1 MDSIVTL
8 KTSTSITDSNGKPFR
23 YSTDFTGF
31 QMLMV
36 GCYNLK
42 IPYKPN
48 ELTIIVVTPK
58 QTSYYI
64 QLNVPLS
71 VQGVNDG
78 DSIYIVPQ
86 NTPLPFTEEIPEL
99 PPVALPELKTGATP
113 ELLRNEVNIGDDI
126 NLNIQTKSLLNDNN
140 DMRMNR
146 NEGTSKKINL
156 FTVYGFKDD
165 KGIECQYE
173 VSFPF
178 AVMVQ
183 RALSYLHQRAK
194 GQYSIL
200 LCFSPAVIKWFDE
213 DRNLE
218 YFNPVDG
225 MLIRVFKKNQSLS
238 IYCPHFGTNSFLID
252 ITKPVND
259 VVQYIANDV
268 CFADYRGYTLVNV
281 KRDNEFEPLDGQL
294 SIPQQ
299 RNNFEE
305 LQFRRM
311 YFVFSKETFCS
322 LENALIAYRDMLE
335 ALVNKD
341 SYITPD
347 EAIELAAL
355 AILCDPSK
363 QPEQKKLFSPRF
375 QGYINDSMLKPAL
388 TYFDSHPKPSDQIN
402 AIRMFL
408 GKARRIPD
416 LASIQFSCTF
426 IQKTH
431 DQKDKIQVY
440 AHFSPIR
447 LAIINRKTKIINAN
461 IPYFRIRGIEVNEPT
476 VTINYLNEGRVP
488 VSVEL
493 RFERKFNIFLSYI
506 NQYSSITKQIF
517 EERVLKKVQNKQI
530 SIDTIDEEDKIGLH
544 TTNGPS
550 KPGEGELFV
559 YDRKFTAEQVLKLAL
574 RYLNEKEYP
583 DQKIL
588 IHKYGQAIWPKP
600 DQFIGTLGI
609 DDGMTIN
616 IIRVQQQIRFKLTDG
631 TVKAVIFKNPDLS
644 EPIRTIIGQIFTKLH
659 MPKIIGYSIFREKEE
674 SEQSQKQRTQ
684 QYRANLVALDP
695 RLSIPEQ
702 CTDFES
708 KTVDDVKLYF
718 KRQYM
723 TLTRDDLS
731 SAAAAKYAYIECK
744 DYINN
749 NDCGMTEDQVIEVA
763 ILSVLIEA
771 KVPGDT
777 SYFNPDKFASIVP
790 SNFKVNSKILAKFK
804 QRLAKYEKMDNIN
817 AIRRYIRIVRDLPRF
832 GAHTFHVLYRPL
844 PAKSRPHDG
853 YLFVCPIYLFV
864 EENNKRILTIPYKF
878 VINLK
883 TDSKRVQVI
892 YGKENTTELSTIE
905 FKTKRVVE
913 LSMLISGSL
922 TIFRE
927 LIVERQISDNKR
939 VLEDSQKLQ
948 GIWIDENGV
957 SHSPMIDLQPTNS
970 LQRASGLDR
979 VWLEL
984 ATRFDDI
991 IKQLSLR
998 LNLVIPK
1005 EPGKDDY
1012 AIMINIHDRIFRFI
1026 QPDGKL
1032 GDAKPVRGS
1041 ILFVIP
1047 RFPIISVVNS
1057 LNVEKKIRLDISMK
1071 VRDLVQVI
1079 SHKFNTTLCKG
1090 YTLYTIPEDGGDPKP
1105 LDLNLSLPEQ
1115 TVHYEN
1121 LLFKRRFFAISQI
1134 DFITVASKLAT
1145 FNDIKEHILT
1155 SGIQISVEDAIHL
1168 AYYSLFPNSNVP
1180 VTPQTVPNDITPLL
1194 PRNIKCKSGYN
1205 KQLIKYFT
1213 TEPITDK
1220 DVALEKYVQLAR
1232 KIPTF
1237 GCEYYPAIYED
1248 NSNPKK
1254 TVRRN
1259 IQVLIS
1265 PTSIIFSDPNG
1276 KEQYITIDY
1285 KKLISPDVLDP
1296 FLSFRYTSSPFEPL
1310 LYADIESE
1318 GIVSKISSTIEEYQR
1333 IITDVSKTTSG
1344 DGKLQNIEKI
1354 NVLLY
1359 KGNEEVT
1366 KENAQSHKFSF
1377 DKRQTGD
1384 KVASLAAKHLKLNTK
1399 GQYLCLLQYTT
1410 DHKRWLY
1417 HDEYFGKM
1425 NPYDDMVLQVFSV
1438 NFEITVQNSSRV
1450 KKNFFI
1456 DITNTVADLIPKIAL
1471 QFSIDDYIGYS
1482 LFFEEEGVLQP
1493 LMYQLSIY
1501 EQIKTRKM
1509 PNLIFKHRYFLINP
1523 FIDELSFD
1531 VLMNTYYQDVRSTVL
1546 SGNHDLNDTEI
1557 AELAIFQI
1565 YTDPS
1570 NDDETHKIEIP
1581 TNLAPYLPK
1590 GMKPKQALIDT
1601 IRKALTDK
1609 SKITTRNEACREFI
1623 SRAMNNTFACAE
1635 NYHAVMIE
1643 DEENKDENT
1652 ENKEKKDKKDKN
1664 KDKNAQKD
1672 KNRSVTISVS
1682 VKGIDIKEFPSQSD
1696 IEFIPYEELQSRM
1709 ILKDL
1714 IIFTKKSYDGKNF
1727 VIKKLQFR
1735 TKSASLIY
1743 NYIETFIEIVN
1754 PQFQERNERLKAF
1767 HQATKEIGETIVNV
1781 LYLETANALGHWY
1794 PTVFPYLLTEK
1805 VNTIIDR
1812 LADYYNIKNAMTY
1825 RLVAQYEDGNFQV
1838 LPADQIFGK
1847 YNISNSTKIY
1857 LLELLKDVRI
1867 INDSGL
1873 VTTNVIDISLNVE
1886 EACRQIASNFNYQFH
1901 ECFTLYA
1908 NNGNGFDPLYFDQ
1921 SVISQ
1926 TNNFNEFLFKRRFFI
1941 FPQEAFFDNETLF
1954 SVYEDCHRMVI
1965 NNKIQI
1971 PQENDMLCL
1980 AVYTLYYESSN
1991 PLEVTQR
1998 QITNLTDLIPS
2009 SVQSGNDLLRRF
2021 DNILKS
2027 IPPMSR
2033 TEAAAKYIS
2042 YVCDRQGFGVEKY
2055 NIRFTDLIDTL
2066 KRPRREAV
2074 LLLGPF
2080 EVSIKDD
2087 TEIKVIASFDYKW
2100 ITSYE
2105 IEDTNKIILKFNDHQ
2120 SNYHH
2125 VIIEVDKVQ
2134 PIVSFISTMYYYTTS
2149 SSIFLESAEQI
2160 RGQLSYIISRKGG
2173 NEKESAEAIT
2183 IQDTSYDNFDV
2194 DVTTFDNY
2202 NAFDVNFD
2210 DPIERVEFATFD
2222 STNYDDS
2229 VDSHY
2234 TYTKVDPVVDIYG
2247 AEDGVDN
2254 YSWRTTDE
2262 GLKYTRASR
2271 VLEKIKDNFEEL
2283 NSHLDST
2290 SLDEF
2295 TRRLDFIY
2303 DNLNDLNPE
2312 ETNEFKEKLKNIT
2325 GKIDELREK
2334 AQLMDPLDTKYTGY
2348 NDEIKTTMRDIMGIF
2363 GSAKDALNNELQL
2376 CKKQQYSYSQISD
2389 NGQISAISKNL
2400 IDISEA
2406 TEALTVSIISKYMK
2420 FQEMG
2425 TNPSNI
2431 ISSLKEIS
2439 TNLTKLARNY
2449 TENEDQKLI
2458 DKYIIPLLGDLIIKL
2473 KQLKD
2478 ICFITDGTNDII
2490 EMEGKIEN
2498 IVNSV
2503 KESLSKVSENRN
2515 TMMSQHYKI
2524 YTGST
2529 TAVLK
2534 SAQIFI
2540 QKSKDLKEL
2549 KDDKSLSE
2557 ATKVIVESLYS
2568 NLTYNTSKIAKASKI
2583 LKANPND
2590 DKVRSDALY
2599 SSTKTLITLNNGIE
2613 ELNKQND
2620 VKVKSII
2627 ELLRK
2632 DLDVINNCNLEVS
2645 TISITPQ
2652 NVSRL
2657 QSDLSLILTSTDKID
2672 DLSLSK
2678 LKADEKKFID
2688 TTISSIKTF
2697 HSKLEGLIPRF
2708 EDFPSSGD
2716 LVYAIQTIALDA
2728 YKKLPDISKTITLQQ
2743 KASNDPL
2750 HQILYERLYSD
2761 LNATL
2766 IETIPTEE
2774 FMKCQHIVQFHQAQA
2789 ELFQLTNTMHKT
2801 GDEDMVKNYN
2811 ELYTKLQQRTKS
2823 VEEIYFDG
2831 YEYRKHL
2838 HAKPFSQNYI
2848 QDAENYIDKVQ
2859 KSLTHVQNLIFEY
2872 PAIGDLDLIIGSV
2885 INYFDSAKKAL
2896 KNTQISYYRPKPS
2909 KEFITKATNIIQESI
2924 EVLAKILNSD
2934 ETLTNPM
2941 LADQLKSE
2949 IEFLQ
2954 KQKNKIPKIA
2964 DKTDLFYHTI
2974 EKIEE
2979 HMNQREIVNAA
2990 DNQNIPL
2997 NNTVR
3002 KYKEILKVPPPT
3014 IEVTKGCLKEFI
3026 PTLDKLQE
3034 TINNI
3039 SKSEKVKDN
3048 NESQTI
3054 FNEWVNAIQ
3063 QVKHSVSSHINQKDY
3078 NDQLALND
3086 KDAILNLQAK
3096 ISMLPPNIR
3105 QLIPKEL
3112 NEKLAQEISQFVQK
3126 GNDAVNCVRHL
3137 PNVQMPEI
3145 DAKQFHKIDSEAEI
3159 QESIPEI
3166 SIQIREFKNI
3176 LNEIHA
3182 SPLLLPHPQTKELV
3196 HQMIQNLGKI
3206 DEEISNNINN
3216 EKLLTE
3222 KMTRL
3227 RDSLLFVTST
3237 TELISPVLGMNK
3249 LHDSAKTIQYN
3260 TNNVLRYLMKPHMT
3274 PESSKEFEKSLLD
3287 TIKKVEKDWNTAKQ
3301 NIDGLPDNV
3310 KTMINAL
3317 SASLS
3322 YANSSL
3328 SKMKPRQKQAFCD
3341 DLYSSIYTTLPQLFK
3356 QSECDDLIDPLLSL
3370 FEVTSKFTSKPHV
3383 DIRIT
3388 APLIINKQILPEET
3402 LSGLDDQV
3410 VDLIDITNENI
3421 SGEIYD
3427 NYSDSLSM
3435 IYDHQDLLPIYVT
3448 YASSILQPIF
3458 MKHSLNKL
3466 IDAQKIISC
3475 TDKSAKQRTRHL
3487 ELSTITTTIKAAKCI
3502 ETLRNLMKYI
3512 DEIFNDSNSF
3522 TNDSACYYYK
3532 STQKAL
3538 QNVDTKMLINCQ
3550 SISAAILN
3558 YSTMHELQT
3567 NVSLLIQST
3576 ENEKDLDSVIQPI
3589 VECFNEYS
3597 QLVYQTDLI
3606 FSALFHNELSS
3617 LICTIDELRL
3627 TEKKIPK
3634 EVFRKIHGFIN
3645 DLSTKDYLLYFD
3657 PVQMN
3662 ALSIKYKQFIKESI
3676 PIILNNITNKNVI
3689 LEQQKIL
3696 SSINP
3701 VIQYWERYPN
3711 SFDGVRL
3718 GNEINSSLY
3727 ILEKQLSVCQ
3737 YSMPQQQFI
3746 YDFNLPKSQI
3756 NYIDIISSI
3765 DSSINT
3771 AAKACSQLFNSITPE
3786 TFAQQ
3791 QQVIL
3796 NSLEHLKGLIG
3807 EHYPMNYSDKSINL
3821 IESNRVISQKDILL
3835 NLIDDKV
3842 CLDIAKNAF
3851 SQLEQSIKIIQ
3862 QNQEQ
3867 QKQKEVDNTKKL
3879 ELENIQSIGKLSIID
3894 IDQDNIKKNISEA
3907 LNIEIISQDQQELFI
3922 TTFLKSSLE
3931 NMIHSLQQEQLCQFP
3946 NILKKI
3952 NNLNT
3957 INIKPNQF
3965 EENKNQIL
3973 RQFETLNNLQKL
3985 KEIQSQ
3991 MTPNQIIEN
4000 QALLSNIIINLLS
4013 PNCKLIFD
4021 SYIRQNKD
4029 MEQHIFDSLF
4039 NYYPNETINSKP
4051 INGNPIIHGFSD
4063 LILLS
4068 QSLISILHEICV
4080 VNQQI
4085 YKFISTPEGQKVL
4098 ETPISSQLLLEI
4110 QQTIQTLIDL
4120 EKSKDNLD
4128 MYIKNLS
4135 LEQCIR
4141 IHRIIYHTLT
4151 LINEN
4156 SINYNFTSTSHNIK
4170 QIIRQINIKQQEIIK
4185 QNQKALVFEF
4195 LDPSLIFRTLY
4206 SNAFKITYLYFI
4218 IKLISVYNKLISNN
4232 PNSKEDIISQDL
4244 IKKNLS
4250 IIKKLTFLNEKELS
4264 NKLNSLSNA
4273 TEVIQSI
4280 QAQLIHL
4287 TQSSFIQEISKYVP
4301 DFNDA
4306 IQQGF
4311 QSLLLQEHNNK
4322 AISISSQELLVS
4334 MSSIQS
4340 NNIFNFISKLTLNNS
4355 DSQQILKLIE
4365 DNPEIKAK
4373 LNECEKRM
4381 KEITSDQLLSAKII
4395 VSKIHDLY
4403 IKSPEEILNQFKP
4416 EEILDAY
4423 GLMKYELCESIKSID
4438 EHALTV
4444 YKKNEIFDR
4453 AALIQRQTKDHSY
4466 SLIKPDESKTIIE
4479 NCQKLQ
4485 TIYDVITDLREIQQL
4500 ILQENNSFV
4509 ELSKENIK
4517 KLSTNDAMKL
4527 QNKINDFYKLNENKD
4542 ELKALVSQNSIED
4555 NYMIY
4560 SLIDDLTNVLQNN
4573 IQQVY
4578 SDDKLNIIS
4587 NGISKQK
4594 DVDLLNVEIN
4604 SSDLTKKIEISQ
4616 EYSNRCALC
4625 SQLTLLSAKINE
4637 LPSMKNAK
4645 LVSNSIPLQ
4654 DVQQANDMAIK
4665 LLPIMNSPEAINTM
4679 ISGVST
4685 QDLTNRLAVINELC
4699 QILLPK
4705 DQNNNSLFD
4714 TELKVLSIDEITNV
4728 NLYQKA
4734 SHIEITNAVVDALTS
4749 MIQVFPTM
4757 SQLSNDECKEIFVSE
4772 NTTAIKLLTN
4782 LLHSSTPSYS
4792 QVKQLIEI
4800 SPQLITSMTKVILQL
4815 NQQLKNKFDDPMRS
4829 FELIKK
4835 LAISSVD
4842 APNNPKDGTEYRKS
4856 LAELLNNL
4864 KVAQAVTE
4872 MNNKEE
4878 DLHEK
4883 AMQTIANLH
4892 RAIQRRDIEE
4902 INGCL
4907 IDIQALNVRTNEAGN
4922 NIQFIKEVTSKI
4934 IGLQPKV
4941 LDIYSTQGKLD
4952 DQLIKQS
4959 DDLCKLLEQII
4970 NKETND
4976 PFKTVNEIKSFQS
4989 VGKQFVNTKQT
5000 LQKYT
5005 KSLAKGF
5012 QEKDVMATDKSINN
5026 IIKLISLME
5035 SSAIKGAN
5043 VSNCKSQQAIKD
5055 LLKMTRTT
5063 ALAIKGLFEL
5073 KENSAVSLTTV
5084 KRSTRSFVRVVDSI
5098 NDMIDEQEY
5107 WDKDKPV
5114 EEIDNKK
5121 LEFLQNVS
5129 KAISFSL
5136 STLTARSE
5144 AKIPET
5150 YKAIMDKQQNEVKS
5164 IIASLKKASESLLK
5178 LNKDKSAESDFNN
5191 CLNTFI
5197 TQIELCSSASN
5208 TEVESMAD
5216 NIYVLTGSMTEL
5228 ETALMRL
5235 TTIAQLHPD
5244 TVNAEK
5250 LPRSFEMPSVPDTKI
5265 SISKANEDLIKFIK
5279 EYQTEESKFVSI
5291 INTTNNDQLT
5301 NKLLDLIP
5309 LMEKIV
5315 KQILIVSVKTFTL
5328 RLQTALT
5335 GCATT
5340 IVLNFDQLIKGLH
5353 SKLLLRGDWSQTS
5366 TNTLKQIKLN
5376 LDSVLDHSKE
5386 AVEISLKESS
5396 TRDSYV
5402 VKVMAVAQPIQD
5414 ITTTITDCHKK
5425 IESKPSSMTREWAMQ
5440 TLAIGSSLTNTILKV
5455 IMHAK
5460 DHPQTQNIDNLLKHG
5475 QTISTIIPPLINA
5488 VNEIADGKHKEPETI
5503 VIEQINKL
5511 QTLCKDFL
5519 GSIKNDAD
5527 KTEEKTLNDTLK
5539 MILQNAQQ
5547 LSSMAETSLNNRR
5560 AQAKAAAAGGKR
5572 TKAGTRQMSA
5582 ATKTTLLKRLE
5593 LESRVIKARI
5603 ILAKNEARLQA
5614 LDQK

>member
-3922 TTFLKSSLE
+3922 TTFLKS
-3931 NMIHSLQQEQLCQFP
+3931 
-3946 NILKKI
+3946 K
-3952 NNLNT
+3952 
-3957 INIKPNQF
+3957 
-3965 EENKNQIL
+3965 
-3973 RQFETLNNLQKL
+3973 
-3985 KEIQSQ
+3985 
-3991 MTPNQIIEN
+3991 
-4000 QALLSNIIINLLS
+4000 
-4013 PNCKLIFD
+4013 
-4021 SYIRQNKD
+4021 
-4029 MEQHIFDSLF
+4029 
-4039 NYYPNETINSKP
+4039 
-4051 INGNPIIHGFSD
+4051 
-4063 LILLS
+4063 
-4068 QSLISILHEICV
+4068 
-4080 VNQQI
+4080 
-4085 YKFISTPEGQKVL
+4085 
-4098 ETPISSQLLLEI
+4098 
-4110 QQTIQTLIDL
+4110 
-4120 EKSKDNLD
+4120 
-4128 MYIKNLS
+4128 
-4135 LEQCIR
+4135 
-4141 IHRIIYHTLT
+4141 
-4151 LINEN
+4151 
-4156 SINYNFTSTSHNIK
+4156 
-4170 QIIRQINIKQQEIIK
+4170 
-4185 QNQKALVFEF
+4185 
-4195 LDPSLIFRTLY
+4195 
-4206 SNAFKITYLYFI
+4206 
-4218 IKLISVYNKLISNN
+4218 
-4232 PNSKEDIISQDL
+4232 
-4244 IKKNLS
+4244 
-4250 IIKKLTFLNEKELS
+4250 
-4264 NKLNSLSNA
+4264 
-4273 TEVIQSI
+4273 
-4280 QAQLIHL
+4280 
-4287 TQSSFIQEISKYVP
+4287 
-4301 DFNDA
+4301 
-4306 IQQGF
+4306 
-4311 QSLLLQEHNNK
+4311 
-4322 AISISSQELLVS
+4322 
-4334 MSSIQS
+4334 
-4340 NNIFNFISKLTLNNS
+4340 
-4355 DSQQILKLIE
+4355 
-4365 DNPEIKAK
+4365 IKAK